1 VKISHRGLYGLKA
14 LTHLA
19 EAYDRGLVKIHE
31 IAEEESIPEKFL
43 EGILVTLKNARLV
56 SSERGREGGYRLRRP
71 PAEIL
76 LGDVVRIIDGP
87 LAPFGDAVELAHRVR
102 TEPRHAGLFDL
113 FLEVRNAAA
122 RILDHTSLAD
132 LVARNRR
139 VLARQHFARGARA
152 GTPRGKKSDHV

>member
-1 VKISHRGLYGLKA
+1 MSHRGLYGLKA

-56 SSERGREGGYRLRRP
+56 SSQRGREGGYRLRRP
-71 PAEIL
+71 PPEIL
-76 LGDVVRIIDGP
+76 LGDVVRMIDGP

-132 LVARNRR
+132 LVERNRR
-139 VLARQHFARGARA
+139 ILVRRSARA
-152 GTPRGKKSDHV
+152 APAAARK

>member
-1 VKISHRGLYGLKA
+1 MA

-56 SSERGREGGYRLRRP
+56 SSQRGREGGYRLRRP

-122 RILDHTSLAD
+122 KILDHTSLAD
-132 LVARNRR
+132 LVQRNRR
-139 VLARQHFARGARA
+139 VLGRQPAAREAR
-152 GTPRGKKSDHV
+152 K

>member
-1 VKISHRGLYGLKA
+1 MKISHRGLYGLKA

-56 SSERGREGGYRLRRP
+56 SSQRGREGGYQLRRP
-71 PAEIL
+71 PVDIPI
-76 LGDVVRIIDGP
+76 GDVVRIIDGP

-122 RILDHTSLAD
+122 QILDHTSLAD
-132 LVARNRR
+132 LVERNRR
-139 VLARQHFARGARA
+139 ILVRRPARA
-152 GTPRGKKSDHV
+152 ARAAARK

>member
-1 VKISHRGLYGLKA
+1 MKISHRGLYALKA
-14 LTHLA
+14 LVHLA
-19 EAYDRGLVKIHE
+19 ESYDRGLVKIHD

-71 PAEIL
+71 PAEIMV
-76 LGDVVRIIDGP
+76 GDVVRIIDGP

-113 FLEVRNAAA
+113 FLDVRNAAA
-122 RILDHTSLAD
+122 AILDHTTLAD
-132 LVARNRR
+132 LVDRNRK
-139 VLARQHFARGARA
+139 VLLRRERNAKSRRQ
-152 GTPRGKKSDHV
+152 